1 MRSRVNIMSITY
13 KIITPE
19 RVLMEGEADAITA
32 MTASGEIT
40 VLPKHEPLVALL
52 RAGEMKV
59 KLGGSVTH
67 IAASTGLLEV
77 RGGNEVVILADTA
90 ERSDELELAAIEEA
104 KQRAQDALKNI
115 KNRNDVAFADAAAH
129 MERELA
135 RYRVAVKRKR
145 GRDATL

>member
-1 MRSRVNIMSITY
+1 MILTY

-32 MTASGEIT
+32 MTANGEIT
-40 VLPKHEPLVALL
+40 VLPKHEPIVTLL

-59 KLGGSVTH
+59 RKGSEVTI

-77 RGGNEVVILADTA
+77 RGNNEVIILADTA
-90 ERSDELELAAIEEA
+90 ERFEELEFAAIEEA
-104 KQRAQDALKNI
+104 KRRAEDALKQI
-115 KNRNDVAFADAAAH
+115 KNKNDVAFADAAAH

-135 RYRVAVKRKR
+135 RYRVALKRKNVK
-145 GRDATL
+145 GRTSLDQ

>member
-1 MRSRVNIMSITY
+1 MPLNY

-19 RVLMEGEADAITA
+19 RVLLEGQADAITI
-32 MTASGEIT
+32 MTVNGEIT

-59 KLGGSVTH
+59 RKGSEVTH

-77 RGGNEVVILADTA
+77 RGNNEVIILADTA
-90 ERSDELELAAIEEA
+90 ERSDELELATIEEA
-104 KQRAQDALKNI
+104 KRRAEEALKNI

-135 RYRVAVKRKR
+135 RYRVAIKRKGVR
-145 GRDATL
+145 QPGMRSGE